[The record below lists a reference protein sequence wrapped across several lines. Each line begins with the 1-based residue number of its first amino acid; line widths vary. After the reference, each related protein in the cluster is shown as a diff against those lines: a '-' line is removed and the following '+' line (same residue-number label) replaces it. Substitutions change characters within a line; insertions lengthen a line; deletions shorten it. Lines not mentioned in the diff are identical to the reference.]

1 MIGFDLDSASIV
13 KATEELESVMSS
25 NPKAKTKLRKLI
37 RDVLTEVRAK
47 MVNAVP
53 FKHGDPRQSRR
64 AIKRIVYKKVL
75 GGAVDIYNSRK
86 AHGATPYQPTRHPS
100 RIGGNR
106 RNRSALTDR
115 IMSYNALD
123 RGFILRFIN
132 TGTDKRHIT
141 FTPDPRRAN
150 IKKGS
155 RGGNTEKYGKTYNTG
170 NRARVRGAHWFL
182 RIAEPRLR
190 EGADKLERLIDTEIT
205 KMLKS

>member
-1 MIGFDLDSASIV
+1 MIGFDLDSGQII
-13 KATEELESVMSS
+13 KATQELESLMSS

-47 MVNAVP
+47 IVNAVP

-64 AIKRIVYKKVL
+64 AIRRIVYKKVL
-75 GGAVDIYNSRK
+75 GGAVNIYNSKK
-86 AHGATPYQPTRHPS
+86 AHGATPYQPPRHPS

-106 RNRSALTDR
+106 RKRSVLTDK

-123 RGFILRFIN
+123 RGFILRFTN
-132 TGTDKRHIT
+132 AGTEKRNIS

-155 RGGNTEKYGKTYNTG
+155 RGGHTEKYGKTYNTG
-170 NRARVRGAHWFL
+170 NRASVRGSHWFI

-190 EGADKLERLIDTEIT
+190 EGAEKLERLIDTEIN
-205 KMLKS
+205 KMLKN